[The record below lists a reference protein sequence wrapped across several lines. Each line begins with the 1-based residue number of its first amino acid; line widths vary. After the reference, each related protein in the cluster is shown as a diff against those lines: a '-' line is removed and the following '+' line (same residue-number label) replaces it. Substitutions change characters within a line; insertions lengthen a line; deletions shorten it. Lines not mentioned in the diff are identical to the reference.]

1 MAYKTYYIY
10 IITNRPYGNIYI
22 YIYYIYIG
30 VTNNL
35 KRCTTEHHSGKG
47 GRFSSRYHLKQLVY
61 YESFYD
67 IRKAIKREK
76 QLKRWHRQWKAEDTW
91 CGAACRQ
98 SWYR

>member
-22 YIYYIYIG
+22 G

-35 KRCTTEHHSGKG
+35 KRRTTEHHSGKG

-76 QLKRWHRQWKAEDTW
+76 QLKRWHRQWKINLIETLNPEW
-91 CGAACRQ
+91 INL
-98 SWYR
+98 YEML